1 GVALMRKLFVSLLG
15 SALLVFPLL
24 VQANPDIEHWKTPK
38 GLKVYYL
45 ESHEIPMLDIRLVF
59 DAGSARDGEQSGLSS
74 LTNGELFSG
83 TSKRDLET
91 VARELDDVGA
101 EYGAGS
107 LRDMAWLELRSL
119 SRPESLDPALEVF
132 LDVIADPQFPRNDFE
147 RSRKQRLVALKAEEQ
162 SPSSVASKAYY
173 RAVYG
178 DHPYASPVSGTLESV
193 KKIGRKNLK
202 KFFETYYVANNAVLV
217 IVGDMDRKQAEKLA
231 LRFDTA
237 LKAGEKAPALPEVKP
252 LEKAVNIRMPFP
264 SEQAHIYIG
273 QPGMSRTDPDYFQL
287 YVGNHVL
294 GGSGFTSRLMKQV
307 RSDRGLAYSVYSY
320 FMPMRAQGP
329 FLAGLQTRVDQADMA
344 VDLVY
349 ETLAT
354 YRKEGP
360 TDKELMASKRNITGG
375 FPLRIASNGDLVEYL
390 AVIGFYDLPLDYLD
404 TFVAKVEAIDQKAIL
419 DAYQRRLDPDRMVTV
434 VVGGEQK

>member
-1 GVALMRKLFVSLLG
+1 MKKLFVPLLG
-15 SALLVFPLL
+15 LALLVFPLL

-45 ESHEIPMLDIRLVF
+45 ESHELPMLDVRLVF
-59 DAGSARDGEQSGLSS
+59 DAGSARDGEQPGLSS

-101 EYGAGS
+101 QYGAGS

-119 SRPESLDPALEVF
+119 IRPESLDPALDVF
-132 LDVIADPQFPRNDFE
+132 LDVVADPQFPRNDFE

-193 KKIGRKNLK
+193 KKIGRKDLQQ
-202 KFFETYYVANNAVLV
+202 FYETYYVANNAVLV
-217 IVGDMDRKQAEKLA
+217 IVGDMDRQQAEKLA

-237 LKAGEKAPALPEVKP
+237 LSAGEKAPALPEVKP

-273 QPGMSRTDPDYFQL
+273 QPGMSRTDPDYFPL

-404 TFVAKVEAIDQKAIL
+404 TFVAKVEAIDQKAIT

>member
-1 GVALMRKLFVSLLG
+1 MKKLFVPLLG
-15 SALLVFPLL
+15 LALLVFPLL
-24 VQANPDIEHWKTPK
+24 IQANPDIEHWKTPK

-45 ESHEIPMLDIRLVF
+45 ESHELPMLDVRLVF
-59 DAGSARDGEQSGLSS
+59 DAGSARDGEQPGLSS

-101 EYGAGS
+101 QYGAGS

-119 SRPESLDPALEVF
+119 IRPESLDPALDVF
-132 LDVIADPQFPRNDFE
+132 LDVVADPQFPRNDFE

-193 KKIGRKNLK
+193 KKIGRKDLQQ
-202 KFFETYYVANNAVLV
+202 FYETYYVANNAVLV
-217 IVGDMDRKQAEKLA
+217 IVGDMDRQQAEKLA

-237 LKAGEKAPALPEVKP
+237 LSAGEKAPALPEVKP

-273 QPGMSRTDPDYFQL
+273 QPGMSRTDPDYFPL

-360 TDKELMASKRNITGG
+360 T
-375 FPLRIASNGDLVEYL
+375 
-390 AVIGFYDLPLDYLD
+390 
-404 TFVAKVEAIDQKAIL
+404 
-419 DAYQRRLDPDRMVTV
+419 
-434 VVGGEQK
+434 

>member
-1 GVALMRKLFVSLLG
+1 MRKLFISLLG

-24 VQANPDIEHWKTPK
+24 VQAIPDIEHWKTPK

-45 ESHEIPMLDIRLVF
+45 ESHELPMLDVRLVF
-59 DAGSARDGEQSGLSS
+59 DAGSARDGEQPGLSS

-119 SRPESLDPALEVF
+119 SRPESLDPALDVF
-132 LDVIADPQFPRNDFE
+132 LDVIADPQFPKNDFE
-147 RSRKQRLVALKAEEQ
+147 RSRKQRLVALKAQEQ

-202 KFFETYYVANNAVLV
+202 QFFETYYVANNAVLV
-217 IVGDMDRKQAEKLA
+217 IVGDMDRQQAEKLA

-237 LKAGEKAPALPEVKP
+237 LRTGEKAPVLPEVKP
-252 LEKAVNIRMPFP
+252 LEKAINIQMPFP
-264 SEQAHIYIG
+264 SEQAHIFIG
-273 QPGMSRTDPDYFQL
+273 QPGMSRTDPDYFPL

-349 ETLAT
+349 QTLAI

-360 TDKELMASKRNITGG
+360 TDKELIASKRNITGG

-404 TFVAKVEAIDQKAIL
+404 TFVAKVEAIDQAAIL

>member
-1 GVALMRKLFVSLLG
+1 
-15 SALLVFPLL
+15 
-24 VQANPDIEHWKTPK
+24 
-38 GLKVYYL
+38 
-45 ESHEIPMLDIRLVF
+45 
-59 DAGSARDGEQSGLSS
+59 
-74 LTNGELFSG
+74 
-83 TSKRDLET
+83 
-91 VARELDDVGA
+91 
-101 EYGAGS
+101 
-107 LRDMAWLELRSL
+107 MAWLELRSL

-252 LEKAVNIRMPFP
+252 LEKAVNIKMPFP
-264 SEQAHIYIG
+264 SEQAHVFIG
-273 QPGMSRTDPDYFQL
+273 QPGMSRTDPDYFPL

-404 TFVAKVEAIDQKAIL
+404 TFVAKVEAIDQAAIL
-419 DAYQRRLDPDRMVTV
+419 DAYQRRLDPSRMVTV